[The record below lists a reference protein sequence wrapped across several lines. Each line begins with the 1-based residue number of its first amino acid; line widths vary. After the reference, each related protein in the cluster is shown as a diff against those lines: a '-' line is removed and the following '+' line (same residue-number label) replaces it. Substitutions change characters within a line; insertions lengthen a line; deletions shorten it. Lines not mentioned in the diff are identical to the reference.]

1 MRLIRLSANHNTFK
15 TVHFNETGV
24 TLIVGEK
31 SKGGETYNGVGKS
44 LIVELLHFCLG
55 SKKNDE
61 FKNKIPAWEFTLE
74 FYLLNQRHSVSRN
87 TSDQNKV
94 YLDHQKMTVP
104 AFTDWMEQ
112 RVFTVPEGISGITF
126 RSLLPRFMRRG
137 AKQYVDPRIAGD
149 YGEYDWLIRSAFLL
163 GIDVHLIA
171 KKATIRDEIN
181 RIQALRNNFRDDP
194 LLRDFYSG
202 GKDAD
207 IHLSHLERQIRK
219 LDQDKQQFVVAEDY
233 YDLQKAADNLA
244 TKIEADK
251 NSAFLLRNAISN
263 IDTSLK
269 SQPDLPLE
277 RLKSV
282 YGELTANFKPES
294 LKSLDDLSSFH
305 QRLLENRI
313 ARLTREKLRL
323 IDKLET
329 IEQSLKP
336 QQVELNRYLRTL
348 GQSRALDQYTAIVNQ
363 IGDLTAQ
370 AQKLRDYQNI
380 EREYSDK
387 EASLDGQLSTE
398 VIKTNVY
405 LEDTKEF
412 REKNFEVFKDYV
424 ARFYPSAVAGISL
437 HNNERNNNKK
447 RFDFDVHIENDSSDG
462 INEVR
467 IFCYDMTLLTLRQGH
482 KIDFIFHDSRLFA
495 NMDVRQRAVLFRL
508 VNDVASRMGIQYIAS
523 LNPDMITGMES
534 ELSSQELKALIKD
547 NIVLE
552 LKDDSAQGKLLGIQV
567 NMHYDKS

>member
-1 MRLIRLSANHNTFK
+1 MRLIRLSANHDTFK
-15 TVHFNETGV
+15 TVHFNEAGV

-61 FKNKIPAWEFTLE
+61 FKNKIPAWEFTLD
-74 FYLLNQRHSVSRN
+74 FDLLNNRHTVSRN
-87 TSDQNKV
+87 TSDQSTI
-94 YLDHQKMTVP
+94 YLDHQKTTV
-104 AFTDWMEQ
+104 AFFTDWMEQ
-112 RVFTVPEGISGITF
+112 RVFTIPEGIAGLTF
-126 RSLLPRFMRRG
+126 RSLLPRFLRRG
-137 AKQYVDPRIAGD
+137 AKQYVDPRVAGD
-149 YGEYDWLIRSAFLL
+149 FTEFDWLLRNALLL
-163 GIDVHLIA
+163 GIDVHLIE
-171 KKATIRDEIN
+171 KKAAIRDEIQ
-181 RIQALRNNFRDDP
+181 RIQTLRKNFSDDP

-202 GKDAD
+202 GKDAN
-207 IHLSHLERQIRK
+207 IHLSHLERQIKK
-219 LDQDKQQFVVAEDY
+219 LEQDKQQFVVAEDY
-233 YDLQKAADNLA
+233 YELQKAADELA
-244 TKIEADK
+244 TKIESDK
-251 NSAFLLRNAISN
+251 NSAFLIRNAIAN
-263 IDTSLK
+263 IATSIK
-269 SQPDLPLE
+269 AQPDLPLG
-277 RLKSV
+277 RLKTV
-282 YGELTANFKPES
+282 YGELAGNFKPES
-294 LKSLDDLSSFH
+294 LKRLDDLSSFH

-323 IDKLET
+323 MDKLET
-329 IEQSLKP
+329 IEHSLRP
-336 QQVELNRYLRTL
+336 QQIELDKYLRTL

-363 IGDLTAQ
+363 IADLTAQ

-387 EASLDGQLSTE
+387 EANLEGQLSTE

-412 REKNFEVFKDYV
+412 REKNFDVFKDYV

-437 HNNERNNNKK
+437 HNNDRSNNKK

-467 IFCYDMTLLTLRQGH
+467 IFCYDMTILTLRQGH
-482 KIDFIFHDSRLFA
+482 KIDFLFHDSRLFA
-495 NMDVRQRAVLFRL
+495 NMDVRQRAVLFRI
-508 VNDVASRMGIQYIAS
+508 VNEVASRLRIQYIAT

-534 ELSSQELKALIKD
+534 ELSRQELKSLIKD

-552 LKDDSAQGKLLGIQV
+552 LQDDSAEGKLLGIQV
-567 NMHYDKS
+567 NMHYDKQ